1 MHLATDVTGALVETL
16 AHTDAFTILKMNNN
30 ITHHYYGHFHKTD
43 VMNYDGIKHRLLN
56 VNELW
61 EERD

>member
-1 MHLATDVTGALVETL
+1 MRLFYFKLYL
-16 AHTDAFTILKMNNN
+16 STI
-30 ITHHYYGHFHKTD
+30 THFHKTD
-43 VMNYDGIKHRLLN
+43 VMNFDGIKHRLLN